1 MANQVFA
8 GKEKTG
14 LQLANATSQGKKKK
28 NQIKPN
34 MTIDKPLETVAL

>member
-14 LQLANATSQGKKKK
+14 LQLANATSQERKNKK
-28 NQIKPN
+28 NPN
-34 MTIDKPLETVAL
+34 MTITDKPLETVAP